1 MLFSSANHERFAEWS
16 SACWEIQQSWLLEE
30 DRSLDVRFLGV
41 YHEDNA
47 KELTLSIEALAG
59 KALDGF
65 WDRSE
70 KAGPKCRSAATFHEE
85 LPNLECLTIVEGEIK
100 LFE

>member
-1 MLFSSANHERFAEWS
+1 M
-16 SACWEIQQSWLLEE
+16 LEE

-70 KAGPKCRSAATFHEE
+70 KAGPKCRSATTFHEE
-85 LPNLECLTIVEGEIK
+85 LPNLECLTIVEGA
-100 LFE
+100 L